1 VEQIEGRNEL
11 HNKLYNKSQSDQ
23 QLFHNPKRVY
33 DMSTTIQQI
42 ERKKTGHNKI
52 ATGMDGK
59 CPKWQKNCYR
69 GNIHPLRVSNPNWH
83 ESSMPV
89 GLPAGEK
96 KRRRSVAYFLSKS
109 DLKQQYKP
117 GAVLA
122 LRGHLRSLPMVP
134 FDRRQNLLYFLFPGP
149 CAYLMSFWSY
159 GEKKRK
165 FRKPKLVAME
175 TSLENSKIEVQVVYL
190 QP

>member
-1 VEQIEGRNEL
+1 
-11 HNKLYNKSQSDQ
+11 
-23 QLFHNPKRVY
+23 
-33 DMSTTIQQI
+33 MSTTIQQI
-42 ERKKTGHNKI
+42 ERMKTGHNKI
-52 ATGMDGK
+52 ATGMDG
-59 CPKWQKNCYR
+59 KWQKNCYR

-96 KRRRSVAYFLSKS
+96 KRWRSVAYFLSKS

-134 FDRRQNLLYFLFPGP
+134 FDRRQNFLYFLFPGP

-159 GEKKRK
+159 GEKNESSENQSWLLWKRPLK
-165 FRKPKLVAME
+165 IQKSRFRSFIYSHSGTERESCV
-175 TSLENSKIEVQVVYL
+175 KIHPVEVEIIGL
-190 QP
+190 TEHTHTHTTI